1 MDKEDLRK
9 RIALLFAIGAIGLGG
24 LTVITLFLIFV
35 YSLNVWFGIFVSAI
49 LLMGVGG
56 IILNILEDNER
67 GY

>member
-9 RIALLFAIGAIGLGG
+9 RLALFFALGAIGLGG
-24 LTVITLFLIFV
+24 ITLVVLFLVFV
-35 YSLNVWFGIFVSAI
+35 YSFNVWFGVCISAI